1 MVGNYAITEPICLLE
16 TAEGEQR
23 LTMMQKW
30 PVRKPRPTAA
40 KLNPGEPLVTGQ
52 RVIDTFFPVA
62 KGGSAAVPGPF
73 GAGKPLFSI
82 KSRNGRMSTSLCMLV
97 VANAAMK

>member
-1 MVGNYAITEPICLLE
+1 MLLLNRFVFRNGRRR
-16 TAEGEQR
+16 TA
-23 LTMMQKW
+23 LDYDAKW

-62 KGGSAAVPGPF
+62 KGGSAAVPGP
-73 GAGKPLFSI
+73 
-82 KSRNGRMSTSLCMLV
+82 LV
-97 VANAAMK
+97 QENRCSASNREMVGCRHRCVCWLWRTRQ